1 MTTENVSPRFVDLDA
16 WSTLD
21 ALHAMHEGQLAA
33 AAAVRPALPA
43 LARAAEEAAARLG
56 HAGRLIYA
64 GAGTSGRIGVQDGA
78 ELPPTFDWPAER
90 VVFLLAG
97 GMAAMTVGIEGA
109 EDDAA
114 DAARRMAEYGVGTAD
129 VAIGI
134 AASGT
139 TPFAIAALRAARAAG
154 ALTIGIANNA
164 GAPLFAEADHPILAE
179 TGEEVLAGST
189 RMKAGTAQKIIVNL
203 LSTAIMLRLGR
214 VFRGLMVQ
222 MRPTNA
228 KLRRRAVAMVARLA
242 ACAPDWAEQAL
253 AAAGGDIRAAVLV
266 AGGVTP
272 EQARERLTRHG
283 GSLRAAIEKG

>member
-1 MTTENVSPRFVDLDA
+1 MATENVSPRFVDLDA

-21 ALHAMHEGQLAA
+21 ALTAMHEGQLAA

-43 LARAAEEAAARLG
+43 IARAAEDAAVRLG
-56 HAGRLIYA
+56 QDGRLIYA

-78 ELPPTFDWPAER
+78 ELPPTFDWPASR

-97 GMAAMTVGIEGA
+97 GMAAMTTGIEGA
-109 EDDAA
+109 EDDAD
-114 DAARRMAEYGVGTAD
+114 DAARRVAEHGVARAD
-129 VAIGI
+129 VAIAI
-134 AASGT
+134 AASGS
-139 TPFAIAALRAARAAG
+139 TPFAIAALRAAREAG

-164 GAPLFAEADHPILAE
+164 GAKLFAEAHHPILAE

-203 LSTAIMLRLGR
+203 LSTAIMLRLDR
-214 VFRGLMVQ
+214 VYRGLMVQ

-242 ACAPDWAEQAL
+242 ACAPDAAEQAL
-253 AAAGGDIRAAVLV
+253 AATDGDIRAAVLV
-266 AGGVTP
+266 AGGATAD
-272 EQARERLTRHG
+272 QARARLARHG
-283 GSLRAAIEKG
+283 GSLRAAVERG